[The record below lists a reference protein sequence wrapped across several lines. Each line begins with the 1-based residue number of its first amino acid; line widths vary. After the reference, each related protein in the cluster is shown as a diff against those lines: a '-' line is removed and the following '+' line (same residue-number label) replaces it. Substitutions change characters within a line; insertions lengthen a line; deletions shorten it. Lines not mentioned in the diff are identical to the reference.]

1 MSDKPLVLKDA
12 VNDEEFLTMCL
23 EICAKDPLMF
33 EPEGTGLSINEE
45 QYDNKEF
52 EKDAFF
58 LASKVIVWYVML
70 NDLELTEDEVQD
82 KFMEM
87 VVDHI
92 LTGEVKKGN
101 VEASFDD
108 DGEIRYS
115 ITDEGR
121 GLIYN
126 NPLMKNM
133 QDKAKKKNN

>member
-33 EPEGTGLSINEE
+33 EPELSIDEE
-45 QYDNKEF
+45 EYDNQEF
-52 EKDAFF
+52 ERDAFF
-58 LASKVIVWYVML
+58 LASKVVVWYIML
-70 NDLELTEDEVQD
+70 KDKRLLEQEVQD

-92 LTGEVKKGN
+92 LTAEVKKGN
-101 VEASFDD
+101 VQADFGD

-115 ITDEGR
+115 LTDKGKDVAFTNSPFM
-121 GLIYN
+121 IQ
-126 NPLMKNM
+126 M
-133 QDKAKKKNN
+133 QDRAKKKDQ

>member
-1 MSDKPLVLKDA
+1 MSNKPLILKDA

-33 EPEGTGLSINEE
+33 KPELTDEKV
-45 QYDNKEF
+45 DNDFEF
-52 EKDAFF
+52 ERDAFF
-58 LASKVIVWYVML
+58 LASKVIVWYIML
-70 NDLELTEDEVQD
+70 KDNSLLEQEVQD

-101 VEASFDD
+101 IQANFDD

-115 ITDEGR
+115 LTDKGKDAVF
-121 GLIYN
+121 IDS
-126 NPLMKNM
+126 PFMIQM
-133 QDKAKKKNN
+133 QDKAKEKDQE